1 MVPSIFAKEA
11 NEILVTGKYLNI
23 LKACNKLGENP
34 YRKDIYVHFQRF
46 ISLQNF
52 SEPILKAYEWTNKQM
67 LDLVFTEC
75 KFKDVLK
82 SIKGY
87 FFLEFGDLFVHFMDA
102 GEEDLSMLKKRNQ
115 SEGLKQKV
123 FSEEKMQNLFELLI
137 RTSSANND
145 PFKED
150 VTCRVENSSLY
161 DQIHRI
167 KTL

>member
-1 MVPSIFAKEA
+1 
-11 NEILVTGKYLNI
+11 
-23 LKACNKLGENP
+23 
-34 YRKDIYVHFQRF
+34 
-46 ISLQNF
+46 
-52 SEPILKAYEWTNKQM
+52 M

-75 KFKDVLK
+75 KFNDVLK

-145 PFKED
+145 PFK
-150 VTCRVENSSLY
+150 
-161 DQIHRI
+161 
-167 KTL
+167 